1 MQLYLIFSAVH
12 ILCSVIVLLGIVFG
26 HLRIHK
32 YMFFIVLLIPFWGLV
47 AALILHFHVGAYVD
61 GKYDIHIEKM
71 KLESELYKS
80 VTVDEGK
87 GADSIVPIEEAL
99 IVNSARERREIIMDV
114 LNDNPKEYVEFL
126 KKAGNNEDTEVVH
139 YAVTAMVE
147 ISKENDY
154 TLQQL
159 ETRYSREPDNYEVVE
174 EYCNFL
180 WSCLEQGLMQG
191 QLELMNRSLFSTLA
205 KKKISMAGG
214 LEDYVRLAI
223 NELKLGNYTDC
234 KVIIDKVL
242 ELWPTSEES
251 VILRLRY
258 FAALGD
264 ADGIKELIEETERG
278 RIYLSSRAKEELAFW
293 KS

>member
-1 MQLYLIFSAVH
+1 MLYIIFLTAH
-12 ILCSVIVLLGIVFG
+12 ILCSVIVLLGIAFG
-26 HLRIHK
+26 HLRVHK
-32 YMFFIVLLIPFWGLV
+32 YMFFVVLLIPLWGLV
-47 AALILHFHVGAYVD
+47 LTLILHFRVGAYKD
-61 GKYDIHIEKM
+61 GKYEIQVEKM

-99 IVNSARERREIIMDV
+99 LVNSARERREIIMDV

-159 ETRYSREPDNYEVVE
+159 ETRYSRDPDNYEVLE
-174 EYCNFL
+174 EYCSFL

-191 QLELMNRSLFSTLA
+191 QVEIMNRNLFSSLM

-214 LEDYVRLAI
+214 IDDYVKLAT
-223 NELKLGNYTDC
+223 NELKLGNYTVC
-234 KVIIDKVL
+234 KEIIDEAY
-242 ELWPTSEES
+242 ELWPISEEC

-258 FAALGD
+258 FASLGD
-264 ADGIKELIEETERG
+264 SDGIKALIEETERG
-278 RIYLSSRAKEELAFW
+278 GVYLSSRAKEELAFW

>member
-1 MQLYLIFSAVH
+1 MQLYLILLAVH
-12 ILCSVIVLLGIVFG
+12 ILCSVIVLLGIAFG

-32 YMFFIVLLIPFWGLV
+32 YMFFVVLLIPLWGLV
-47 AALILHFHVGAYVD
+47 TALILHLRVGAYID
-61 GKYDIHIEKM
+61 GKYDIQVEKM

-80 VTVDEGK
+80 VTIDEGK

-99 IVNSARERREIIMDV
+99 LVNSARERREIIMDV

-159 ETRYSREPDNYEVVE
+159 ENRYSRDPDNYEVLE

-191 QLELMNRSLFSTLA
+191 QVEVMNRTLFSTLT

-234 KVIIDKVL
+234 KIIIDKVV

-264 ADGIKELIEETERG
+264 ADGIKELIDETDRG